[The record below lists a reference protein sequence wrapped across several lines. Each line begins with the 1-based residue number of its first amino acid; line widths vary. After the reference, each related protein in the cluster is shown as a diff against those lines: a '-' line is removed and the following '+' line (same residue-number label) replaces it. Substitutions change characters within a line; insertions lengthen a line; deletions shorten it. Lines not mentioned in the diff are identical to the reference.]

1 MKNVTKPR
9 LLLTGT
15 YETGWSGVLGDF
27 ADGPRGRK
35 DAGTALD
42 EIYEHNRNLFDWNGS
57 RPDVLLEGDVTI
69 ERIFADG
76 SRQALTRIPGAMD
89 DYPQTLDEAKLQE
102 AKRVMAFLGEVKNGI
117 GQPIWPWTDPL
128 TTLELRA
135 DRIRLQVLQ
144 GTHQTDE
151 KSSILNKV
159 EDVLAKDRAGQTAE
173 RLEARLPAVST
184 WAPPKHSSGSDGPR
198 MVIGGEVWNPREE
211 VQAQPTAVHQAPLQR
226 LRL

>member
-27 ADGPRGRK
+27 ADGPRGRN

-42 EIYEHNRNLFDWNGS
+42 EIYEHNRNLSDWNGS
-57 RPDVLLEGDVTI
+57 RPGVLLDGDVTI
-69 ERIFADG
+69 ERVFADG

-102 AKRVMAFLGEVKNGI
+102 AKRVMAFLGEVKNGF
-117 GQPIWPWTDPL
+117 GQAIWPSTDPL

-144 GTHQTDE
+144 GNHQTDE

-173 RLEARLPAVST
+173 RLEARLPAVSA
-184 WAPPKHSSGSDGPR
+184 WAPPAQGSKSDGPR
-198 MVIGGEVWNPREE
+198 MVIGGAVWNARDE
-211 VQAQPTAVHQAPLQR
+211 VQTQPVAVQEVPRQR